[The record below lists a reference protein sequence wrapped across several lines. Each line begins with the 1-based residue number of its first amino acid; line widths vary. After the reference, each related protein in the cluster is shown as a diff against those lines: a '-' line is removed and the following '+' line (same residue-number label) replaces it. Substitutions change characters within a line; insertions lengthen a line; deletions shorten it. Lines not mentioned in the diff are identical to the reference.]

1 MTGYMDNGMDD
12 FGEGDDNV
20 ESDDDGADR
29 KKKCTFISLY
39 LAYFSLGSSMQLKRK

>member
-1 MTGYMDNGMDD
+1 MDD

-20 ESDDDGADR
+20 GSDDDEADR

-39 LAYFSLGSSMQLKRK
+39 LAYFSSGSCVQLKRR